1 MCHSSVAFIRRLACV
16 LFLPLIACGGGS
28 SSGGSSPGGPSGP
41 SVPTHSVTV
50 TVFYD
55 ENGNGQPDPD
65 EGVRLP
71 GVEVVIGTGSGTT
84 GVGTGQATVTG
95 ILEGSHN
102 VALQEG
108 SIPSFYQAAAQI
120 PIQVPA
126 SAEVFYPVVLPIGN
140 NNTNLYLG
148 FGDSIT
154 AGDGSS
160 AGAGYG
166 LRLQNELGP
175 HLGRA
180 EVRLSGRSADTSIES
195 TQVIKKDMRNFAP
208 AYTLVLFG
216 TNDWHDQSCQDQPPA
231 DCFTIDAL
239 RSILEEVRVWK
250 SLPVLGTL
258 PPVNPALA
266 PDGRNVWVD
275 EMNVLVRGLA
285 SEQGA
290 VLADINAAF
299 KAQGDLPSLFADDVH
314 PNDVGYDTV
323 AQAWFDAITRARSA
337 SASSG
342 FGSFGFTFAD

>member
-1 MCHSSVAFIRRLACV
+1 MYHSLVVFIRRLVCV
-16 LFLPLIACGGGS
+16 LFLPLIACGGS
-28 SSGGSSPGGPSGP
+28 SSSPSGPSGPSGP

-55 ENGNGQPDPD
+55 ENGNGQPDPG

-71 GVEVVIGTGSGTT
+71 GVEVVIGTGTGTT
-84 GVGTGQATVTG
+84 GVGTGQAAVTG
-95 ILEGSHN
+95 IVEGVHN
-102 VALQEG
+102 VALREG
-108 SIPSFYQAAAQI
+108 SIPAFYQAAEPI
-120 PIQVPA
+120 SIQVPGTTA
-126 SAEVFYPVVLPIGN
+126 VFYPVALPIGN
-140 NNTNLYLG
+140 NNPNLYLG

-154 AGDGSS
+154 AGVGSS
-160 AGAGYG
+160 DGLGYG
-166 LRLQNELGP
+166 LRLQNQLGP

-180 EVRLSGRSADTSIES
+180 ETRLWGRSGDTSIES
-195 TQVIKKDMRNFAP
+195 AEVARKTLRDTAP

-239 RSILEEVRVWK
+239 RSILQEVRVWR

-275 EMNVLVRGLA
+275 EMNILIRGLA

-314 PNDVGYDTV
+314 PNDAGYDVLT
-323 AQAWFDAITRARSA
+323 QAWFDAITRARSA

>member
-1 MCHSSVAFIRRLACV
+1 MCCSPVAFIRRFVCV
-16 LFLPLIACGGGS
+16 LFLPLIACGGGGS
-28 SSGGSSPGGPSGP
+28 SSSSPSGPSGP
-41 SVPTHSVTV
+41 SVPAHSVTV

-71 GVEVVIGTGSGTT
+71 GIEVMIGTGTGTT
-84 GVGTGQATVTG
+84 GVGTGQAAVTG
-95 ILEGSHN
+95 ILEGVHN
-102 VALQEG
+102 VALRAG
-108 SIPSFYQAAAQI
+108 SIPAFYQPEAQI
-120 PIQVPA
+120 SIQVPGTA
-126 SAEVFYPVVLPIGN
+126 AVFYPVALPIGDN
-140 NNTNLYLG
+140 NPNLYLG

-154 AGDGSS
+154 AGVGSS
-160 AGAGYG
+160 DGRGYG
-166 LRLQNELGP
+166 LKLQNLLGP
-175 HLGRA
+175 YLGRA
-180 EVRLSGRSADTSIES
+180 ETRLWGRSADTSIES
-195 TQVIKKDMRNFAP
+195 AQVAKKTVRDTAP
-208 AYTLVLFG
+208 AYTMVLFG

-239 RSILEEVRVWK
+239 RSILEEVRVWR

-266 PDGRNVWVD
+266 PEGRNVWID

-290 VLADINAAF
+290 ALADINAAF

-314 PNDVGYDTV
+314 PNDAGYDVV

-337 SASSG
+337 AASSG
-342 FGSFGFTFAD
+342 LGGFGFTFAD

>member
-1 MCHSSVAFIRRLACV
+1 MHFSFMVFIRRSSCV
-16 LFLPLIACGGGS
+16 LILPLIACGS
-28 SSGGSSPGGPSGP
+28 SSNSGSPGGPSGP
-41 SVPTHSVTV
+41 SVPTHSVAV

-55 ENGNGQPDPD
+55 ENGNGRLDPD

-84 GVGTGQATVTG
+84 GVGTGQATVMG

-102 VALQEG
+102 AALREG
-108 SIPSFYQAAAQI
+108 SIPSFYQAAAPI

-126 SAEVFYPVVLPIGN
+126 STAVFYPVGLPIGN
-140 NNTNLYLG
+140 NNPNLYLG

-154 AGDGSS
+154 AGVGSS
-160 AGAGYG
+160 DSRGYG
-166 LRLQNELGP
+166 LKLQSALGP

-180 EVRLSGRSADTSIES
+180 EVRLSGRSGDSSIEG
-195 TQVIKKDMRNFAP
+195 TGVIKKDVRDLAP
-208 AYTLVLFG
+208 AYTIVLHG
-216 TNDWHDQSCQDQPPA
+216 TNDWHEQPCQDVPTS

-239 RSILEEVRVWK
+239 RSILQEVRVWH

-266 PDGRNVWVD
+266 PEGRNLWVD
-275 EMNVLVRGLA
+275 EMNVLIRGLA

-299 KAQGDLPSLFADDVH
+299 RAQGDLPSLFADDVH
-314 PNDVGYDTV
+314 PNDAGYDV
-323 AQAWFDAITRARSA
+323 LAEAWFDAITRSRSA
-337 SASSG
+337 ATSSG
-342 FGSFGFTFAD
+342 YGSFGFTFGD